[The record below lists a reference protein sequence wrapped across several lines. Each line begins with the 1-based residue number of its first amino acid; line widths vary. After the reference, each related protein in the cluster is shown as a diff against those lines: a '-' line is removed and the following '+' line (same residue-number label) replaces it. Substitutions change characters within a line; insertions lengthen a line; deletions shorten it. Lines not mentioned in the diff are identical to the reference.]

1 MAIDFDDAMRSGAVS
16 AKAARKHG
24 IGKHAGYGPQPGVKG
39 PKAKGSMPM
48 GVRKQEGANAA
59 RGAVPIH
66 RLPDAAEY
74 QKGGRPSKGGAV
86 NASYTPGRKQIDHFP
101 EKQHKKFPEGTNVPD
116 RRSSN
121 QQLINP
127 RSRAKIPP
135 SGGLYGG
142 GGQGTQ

>member
-16 AKAARKHG
+16 MKAAKKHG

-48 GVRKQEGANAA
+48 AVRKDEGALGAA
-59 RGAVPIH
+59 GAVPLK
-66 RLPDAAEY
+66 RVNSAREY
-74 QKGGRPSKGGAV
+74 QKGGMPSKGGAV
-86 NASYTPGRKQIDHFP
+86 NASNTPGRKHIEHFP
-101 EKQHKKFPEGTNVPD
+101 NKKAFPAGATVSGK
-116 RRSSN
+116 RSSKQSN
-121 QQLINP
+121 INP
-127 RSRAKIPP
+127 KSRGKIPP